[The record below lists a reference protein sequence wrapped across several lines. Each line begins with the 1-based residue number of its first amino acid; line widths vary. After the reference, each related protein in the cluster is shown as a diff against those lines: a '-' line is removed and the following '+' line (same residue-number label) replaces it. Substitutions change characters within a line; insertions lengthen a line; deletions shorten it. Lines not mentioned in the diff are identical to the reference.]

1 MAQVTGGTLYVSEGL
16 RNLGDAFQEIAAEL
30 SSQYSLAYSPTNK
43 TRDGT
48 FRRIKI
54 VTNIPNVII
63 RAKRG
68 YYSQPF

>member
-1 MAQVTGGTLYVSEGL
+1 LAEVTGGTLYVSEGL

-43 TRDGT
+43 TKDGT

-54 VTNIPNVII
+54 ETNIPNVIV

-68 YYSQPF
+68 YYSQTH